1 MSIWSEVEQKISS
14 ATGQSFQLKKHVAIG
29 GGSINQASR
38 IEGVFTA
45 KGENKAISFFIK
57 FNEKSRLDMFAAEA
71 AGLEEIEK
79 AQAIRVPHVICSGA
93 VENQSYLVL
102 ENLALSSGVL
112 DSATQLGQQ
121 LAAMHKTS
129 AKQFGWFR
137 DNTIGSTRQINQQ
150 TDNWINFWREFRLGF
165 QLDLAKKNGADQ
177 SLYIKGEKLMAGLA
191 SFFADYKPDVSLL
204 HGDLW
209 SGNYGYLKNGD
220 PVIFDPA
227 VYYGDR
233 ETDIAMTELFGGFPA
248 EFYAAYNKS
257 WPLNDGYKKRKT
269 LYNLYH
275 VLNHFNLF
283 GGGYA
288 MQAENMLDQLLSEL

>member
-1 MSIWSEVEQKISS
+1 VSIWDEVEKKISS

-45 KGENKAISFFIK
+45 DGENKAISFFIK

-79 AQAIRVPHVICSGA
+79 AQAICVPHVICSG
-93 VENQSYLVL
+93 VEENQSYLIL
-102 ENLALSSGVL
+102 ENLALFNGVM
-112 DSATQLGQQ
+112 DSAKQFGQQ

-150 TDNWINFWREFRLGF
+150 TNNWIDFWREFRLGF
-165 QLDLAKKNGADQ
+165 QLNLAKQKGGSQ
-177 SLYIKGEKLMAGLA
+177 SLYRKGENLMANLEPLFVG
-191 SFFADYKPDVSLL
+191 YKPKASLL

-209 SGNYGYLKNGD
+209 SGNYGYLKKGD

-233 ETDIAMTELFGGFPA
+233 ETDIAMTELFGGFPT
-248 EFYAAYNKS
+248 EFYAAYNES
-257 WPLNDGYKKRKT
+257 WPLNDGYQKRKT

-283 GGGYA
+283 GGSYA
-288 MQAENMLDQLLSEL
+288 VQAENMLDQLLNEM

>member
-1 MSIWSEVEQKISS
+1 VSIWSEVEQKISS
-14 ATGQSFQLKKHVAIG
+14 ATGGSFQLKKHVAIG
-29 GGSINQASR
+29 GGSINQTSR

-45 KGENKAISFFIK
+45 DGENKAISFFIK

-79 AQAIRVPHVICSGA
+79 AQTICVPHVICSGVA
-93 VENQSYLVL
+93 ENQSYLVL
-102 ENLALSSGVL
+102 ENLALSSGVV
-112 DSATQLGQQ
+112 DSA
-121 LAAMHKTS
+121 S

-165 QLDLAKKNGADQ
+165 QLDLAKQNGGSQ
-177 SLYIKGEKLMAGLA
+177 SLYRKGEKLMANLEPL
-191 SFFADYKPDVSLL
+191 FADYKPDVSLL

-227 VYYGDR
+227 VYFGDR
-233 ETDIAMTELFGGFPA
+233 ESDIAMTELFGGFPT

-288 MQAENMLDQLLSEL
+288 MQAENMLDQLLINI